1 MQIDTENYLTAA
13 QAAEELGACK
23 RAVYRAMARA
33 TEDGKE
39 TFVKI
44 FGRSLLPRN
53 RLDVLKAYYYPPY
66 SEAHQA
72 NVKKWG
78 AAGGST
84 KAANRRAAGIPPKAP
99 KAPAP
104 AGVKRGRG
112 RPRKNPLPADPTT

>member
-1 MQIDTENYLTAA
+1 MKIDTENYLTAA

-53 RLDVLKAYYYPPY
+53 RLAVLKAYYYPPY

-72 NVKKWG
+72 KVKEWG
-78 AAGGST
+78 ASGGST
-84 KAANRRAAGIPPKAP
+84 KRDNRLRREKAE
-99 KAPAP
+99 K
-104 AGVKRGRG
+104 
-112 RPRKNPLPADPTT
+112 TT

>member
-1 MQIDTENYLTAA
+1 MKIDTENYLTAA

-44 FGRSLLPRN
+44 FGRSLLPRS
-53 RLDVLKAYYYPPY
+53 RLAVLKAYYYPPY

-72 NVKKWG
+72 KVKEWG
-78 AAGGST
+78 ASGGST
-84 KAANRRAAGIPPKAP
+84 KRDNRLRREKAE
-99 KAPAP
+99 KS
-104 AGVKRGRG
+104 
-112 RPRKNPLPADPTT
+112 T

>member
-1 MQIDTENYLTAA
+1 MKIDPNDYLTAA
-13 QAAEELGACK
+13 QAAEELGASK

-39 TFVKI
+39 TFVTI

-78 AAGGST
+78 ASGG
-84 KAANRRAAGIPPKAP
+84 AAKRDNRLRRGKSVPTTSSHAASG
-99 KAPAP
+99 
-104 AGVKRGRG
+104 KRGRG
-112 RPRKNPLPADPTT
+112 A